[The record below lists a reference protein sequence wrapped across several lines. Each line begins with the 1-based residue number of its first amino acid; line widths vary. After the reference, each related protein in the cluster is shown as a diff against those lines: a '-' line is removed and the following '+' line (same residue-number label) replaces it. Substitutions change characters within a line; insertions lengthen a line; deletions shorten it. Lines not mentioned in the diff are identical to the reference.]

1 MERNHSSGVQA
12 ANPAEIRVREQ
23 AVSAVARGPGVFP
36 VRYRLIGLTFAL
48 SMLLY
53 VDRVAISTARGPIT
67 SELGLSDTQFGWALS
82 AFALGY
88 ALFQTPGGF
97 LADRLGA
104 RVALTSVVA
113 LWSVFTALT
122 GLARGYIALLVCRF
136 LFGAGEAGAYPT
148 CARAFYNWLPVSER
162 GLAQGINFSGARLG
176 AAFALPA
183 IAWLVT
189 AVGWRVAFYVLGGIG
204 LVYAAAWWWW
214 FRDLPEEHPSISDEE
229 RALIVERRVPVS
241 TEASAARLGIPAI
254 ARSGNV
260 WIAMTQYFASNF
272 TFFFC
277 LTWLFPYLQRTYHLE
292 ATQAGLLAS
301 APLIGGAIGNWVGG
315 SAVDALYRRG
325 RWTTSRRLPAVIGF
339 VLAAAGLVG
348 SLAADGMYAKVLLL
362 SVAVFGADMTLPPSW
377 AFCIDI
383 GRSNAGVVSG
393 TMNMAGN
400 LGSFVTSLAFPYL
413 LIWTGSPSP
422 FFIVGATLD
431 AGAAILWMRA
441 RPDRPIAAVGA

>member
-1 MERNHSSGVQA
+1 
-12 ANPAEIRVREQ
+12 
-23 AVSAVARGPGVFP
+23 

-67 SELGLSDTQFGWALS
+67 SELGLSDTQFGWVLS

-88 ALFQTPGGF
+88 ALFQTPGGLF
-97 LADRLGA
+97 VDRFGA
-104 RVALTSVVA
+104 RVALTSVVT

-122 GLARGYIALLVCRF
+122 GLARGYISLLLYRF

-148 CARAFYNWLPVSER
+148 CARAFYNWLPVAER

-183 IAWLVT
+183 VAWLVG
-189 AVGWRVAFYVLGGIG
+189 AAGWRVAFYILGGVG
-204 LVYAAAWWWW
+204 FAYAAAWWWW
-214 FRDLPEEHPSISDEE
+214 FRDLPEHHASVSAPE
-229 RALIVERRVPVS
+229 RALIAERRRAVS
-241 TEASAARLGIPAI
+241 TDGAPSPLDVSTIVRSA
-254 ARSGNV
+254 NM
-260 WIAMTQYFASNF
+260 WIAMGQYFASNF

-277 LTWLFPYLQRTYHLE
+277 LTWLFPYLQRTYGLQ

-301 APLIGGAIGNWVGG
+301 APLIGGALGNWVGG
-315 SAVDALYRRG
+315 SAVDLLYRKG
-325 RWTTSRRLPAVIGF
+325 RWRLSRQLPASIGF
-339 VLAAAGLVG
+339 LLAAAGLLG
-348 SLAADGMYAKVLLL
+348 SLAADQMFAKVLLL
-362 SVAVFGADMTLPPSW
+362 SIAVFGADMTLPPSW

-383 GRSNAGVVSG
+383 GRSHAGTVSG

-400 LGSFVTSLAFPYL
+400 IGSFVTSLAFPYL

-422 FFIVGATLD
+422 FFVVGATLN
-431 AGAAILWMRA
+431 AGAAVLWLGA
-441 RPDRPIAAVGA
+441 RPDRPIAVSGTSG

>member
-1 MERNHSSGVQA
+1 MKT
-12 ANPAEIRVREQ
+12 
-23 AVSAVARGPGVFP
+23 FWP

-53 VDRVAISTARGPIT
+53 VDRVAISTARGPIA
-67 SELGLSDTQFGWALS
+67 SELGLSDTQFGWVLS

-88 ALFQTPGGF
+88 ALFQTPGGL
-97 LADRLGA
+97 LADRYGA
-104 RVALTSVVA
+104 RIALATVVS

-122 GLARGYIALLVCRF
+122 GLARGYVALLAYRF

-148 CARAFYNWLPVSER
+148 CARAFYNWLPVDER
-162 GLAQGINFSGARLG
+162 GLAQGINFSGARIG

-183 IAWLVT
+183 IAWVVT
-189 AVGWRVAFYVLGGIG
+189 AVGWRVTFYLLGGIG

-214 FRDLPEEHPSISDEE
+214 FRDLPEEHSSVSAEE
-229 RALIVERRVPVS
+229 RALIGKGRAAVS
-241 TEASAARLGIPAI
+241 TAASEPRLGVSAI
-254 ARSGNV
+254 ARSANV

-277 LTWLFPYLQRTYHLE
+277 LTWLFPYLQRTYDLQ
-292 ATQAGLLAS
+292 ATQAGLLSS

-325 RWTTSRRLPAVIGF
+325 RWTISRRVPAVIGF

-348 SLAADGMYAKVLLL
+348 SLFAGDRYAKVLLL

-400 LGSFVTSLAFPYL
+400 VGSFVTSLAFPYL

-422 FFIVGATLD
+422 FFIAGATLN
-431 AGAAILWMRA
+431 AGAAILWLRA
-441 RPDRPIAAVGA
+441 RPDRPVVAGL

>member
-1 MERNHSSGVQA
+1 MHAREHTSA
-12 ANPAEIRVREQ
+12 AAP
-23 AVSAVARGPGVFP
+23 VALPGAPRLWP

-53 VDRVAISTARGPIT
+53 VDRVAISTAKGPIT
-67 SELGLSDTQFGWALS
+67 SELGLSDTQFGWVLS

-97 LADRLGA
+97 LADRYGA
-104 RVALTSVVA
+104 RIALATVVS

-122 GLARGYIALLVCRF
+122 GLARGYVTLLVYRF

-148 CARAFYNWLPVSER
+148 CARAFYNWLPVAER
-162 GLAQGINFSGARLG
+162 GLAQGINFSGARIG

-183 IAWLVT
+183 IAWVVT
-189 AVGWRVAFYVLGGIG
+189 AVGWRVTFYVLGGIG

-214 FRDLPEEHPSISDEE
+214 FRDLPEEHPSVSVEE
-229 RALIVERRVPVS
+229 RALIAKGRAAVS
-241 TEASAARLGIPAI
+241 TAVSAPRLGVSAI
-254 ARSGNV
+254 ARSGNM
-260 WIAMTQYFASNF
+260 WIAMAQYFASNF

-277 LTWLFPYLQRTYHLE
+277 LTWLFPYLQRTYNLQ
-292 ATQAGLLAS
+292 ATQAGLLSS
-301 APLIGGAIGNWVGG
+301 APLIAGAIGNWVGG

-325 RWTTSRRLPAVIGF
+325 RWTISRRVPAVIGF
-339 VLAAAGLVG
+339 VLAAAGLLG
-348 SLAADGMYAKVLLL
+348 SLAADDMYAKVLLL

-383 GRSNAGVVSG
+383 GRSDAGVVSG

-422 FFIVGATLD
+422 FFIVGATLN
-431 AGAAILWMRA
+431 AGAAVLWMRA
-441 RPDRPIAAVGA
+441 RPDRPIVAVRA

>member
-1 MERNHSSGVQA
+1 MKLSQPLAGA
-12 ANPAEIRVREQ
+12 A
-23 AVSAVARGPGVFP
+23 PGVTRQTVVWP
-36 VRYRLIGLTFAL
+36 ARYRLVGLTFAL

-67 SELGLSDTQFGWALS
+67 AELGLSDTQFGWVLS

-88 ALFQTPGGF
+88 ALFQTPGGL
-97 LADRLGA
+97 LADRYGA
-104 RVALTSVVA
+104 RIALASVVS

-122 GLARGYIALLVCRF
+122 GLARGYVTLLVCRF

-148 CARAFYNWLPVSER
+148 CARAFYSWLPVSER

-183 IAWLVT
+183 IAWLVG
-189 AVGWRVAFYVLGGIG
+189 AAGWRIAFYLLGALG
-204 LVYAAAWWWW
+204 LIYAAAWWWW
-214 FRDLPEEHPSISDEE
+214 FRDAPEDHPSVSAEE
-229 RALIVERRVPVS
+229 RALIVERRGAVS
-241 TEASAARLGIPAI
+241 SAPSGARLGMAEIVGSA
-254 ARSGNV
+254 NV
-260 WIAMTQYFASNF
+260 WIAMAQYFASNF

-277 LTWLFPYLQRTYHLE
+277 LTWLFPYLKRTYGLA
-292 ATQAGLLAS
+292 ATQAGLLSS
-301 APLIGGAIGNWVGG
+301 APLIAGAIGNWVGG
-315 SAVDALYRRG
+315 SAVDVLYRRG
-325 RWTTSRRLPAVIGF
+325 RWTISRRLPAVIGF
-339 VLAAAGLVG
+339 VLAAAGLLG
-348 SLAADGMYAKVLLL
+348 SLGADGMYAKVLLL

-383 GRSNAGVVSG
+383 GRSDAGVVSG

-422 FFIVGATLD
+422 FFIVGATLN
-431 AGAAILWMRA
+431 AAAAVLWMGA
-441 RPDRPIAAVGA
+441 RPDRPIESPSVASGFSRKDP

>member
-1 MERNHSSGVQA
+1 MKSHDPAGVQA
-12 ANPAEIRVREQ
+12 ATGADIHVREH
-23 AVSAVARGPGVFP
+23 AAAGLLP

-67 SELGLSDTQFGWALS
+67 SELGLTDTQFGWVLS

-97 LADRLGA
+97 LADRFGA
-104 RVALTSVVA
+104 RIALASVVS
-113 LWSVFTALT
+113 LWSLFTALT
-122 GLARGYIALLVCRF
+122 GLARGYVALLVYRF

-189 AVGWRVAFYVLGGIG
+189 AVGWRVAFYLLGAIG
-204 LVYAAAWWWW
+204 LIYAAAWWWW
-214 FRDLPEEHPSISDEE
+214 FRDLPEEHPSVSPAE
-229 RALIVERRVPVS
+229 RALIVERRKAVVASS
-241 TEASAARLGIPAI
+241 TAAPAPRLGPSEI
-254 ARSGNV
+254 ARSANV
-260 WIAMTQYFASNF
+260 WIAMGQYFASNF

-277 LTWLFPYLQRTYHLE
+277 LTWLFPYLQRTYDLQ
-292 ATQAGLLAS
+292 ATQAGLLSS

-325 RWTTSRRLPAVIGF
+325 QWTISRRVPAVIGF
-339 VLAAAGLVG
+339 ALAAAGLLG

-362 SVAVFGADMTLPPSW
+362 SIAVFGADMTLPPSW

-383 GRSNAGVVSG
+383 GRNNAGVVSG

-400 LGSFVTSLAFPYL
+400 VGSFVTSLAFPYL

-422 FFIVGATLD
+422 FFVVGATLNV
-431 AGAAILWMRA
+431 GAAMLWMRA
-441 RPDRPIAAVGA
+441 RPERAIAGVQT